1 MFTNGLGAAGV
12 GMHPA
17 EFTRALAGHRKSVAK
32 RAKRGEDTPHPDQL
46 GYAMILEARRGET
59 YGGTVPSA
67 TVARRRARNKAARK
81 ARRIGRTR

>member
-17 EFTRALAGHRKSVAK
+17 EFSRALTRHREATDK
-32 RAKRGEDTPHPDQL
+32 RAAKGEDTPHPAQL

-59 YGGTVPSA
+59 YGGTVPGA
-67 TVARRRARNKAARK
+67 VKARRRARNKAARK
-81 ARRIGRTR
+81 ARRIGRA